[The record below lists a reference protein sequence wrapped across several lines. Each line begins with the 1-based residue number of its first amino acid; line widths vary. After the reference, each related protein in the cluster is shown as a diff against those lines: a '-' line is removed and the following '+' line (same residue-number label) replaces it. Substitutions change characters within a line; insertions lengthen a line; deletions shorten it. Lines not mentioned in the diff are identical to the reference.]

1 MGKSVPDLRR
11 ARKVSRIKVLI
22 VDDSAVIRQALT
34 SILNS
39 DDELEVIGTAADPY
53 IAVAKIAEIIP
64 DVITLDVEM
73 PRMDGLTFLKK
84 IMSQHPIPVV
94 IISSLTARG
103 ADSAILAMEYGA
115 TSVLKKP
122 NLHNDLQGEDRH
134 EVIDTVKA
142 AAKARIK
149 RRGLNFQVSNVVKK
163 PHYQSMVQ
171 TTAKVIAVGASTGGT
186 EAILEFLQSMPIDC
200 EGIVIVQHMP
210 EVFTRSF
217 ADRLNSIC
225 NITVKEAAHGDTL
238 IRGRALIAPGN
249 KHMELKRSGAR
260 YYVELHEQ
268 PPVNRHRPSV
278 DVLFKSVAK
287 YAGRNAIGIIMTGMG
302 ADGAIGMHDMYQAG
316 AYTVAQDE
324 ASCVVFGMPKEA
336 IKLGGVTKVLP
347 LNNIASHLIKL
358 K

>member
-1 MGKSVPDLRR
+1 
-11 ARKVSRIKVLI
+11 
-22 VDDSAVIRQALT
+22 
-34 SILNS
+34 
-39 DDELEVIGTAADPY
+39 
-53 IAVAKIAEIIP
+53 
-64 DVITLDVEM
+64 
-73 PRMDGLTFLKK
+73 
-84 IMSQHPIPVV
+84 MSQHPIPVV
-94 IISSLTARG
+94 IISSLTARS

-122 NLHNDLQGEDRH
+122 NLHNDLQGEGIH
-134 EVIDTVKA
+134 EIIDTVKA

-149 RRGLNFQVSNVVKK
+149 RRSLVVQVSPVVKK
-163 PHYQSMVQ
+163 PHHQSMVQ

-210 EVFTRSF
+210 EIFTRSF
-217 ADRLNSIC
+217 ADRLNNIC
-225 NITVKEAAHGDTL
+225 SITVKEAALGDTV

-260 YYVELHEQ
+260 YYVDLHEQ

-287 YAGRNAIGIIMTGMG
+287 YAGRNAIGILMTGMG
-302 ADGAIGMHDMYQAG
+302 ADGAMGIYDMFQAG

-336 IKLGGVTKVLP
+336 IKLGGVTKILP
-347 LNNIASHLIKL
+347 LNSIASHVSKL